1 MKQEHS
7 YSMHQGPVKKVQA
20 TTRTGRF
27 FEGIIE
33 SPETMAKIKKGFYVL
48 LGLLVVLDFFIHRH
62 HPIFPWDFIPGF
74 SAGYGL
80 VSTILIIVV
89 SKFIGH
95 AVLMKKEDYYD

>member
-1 MKQEHS
+1 MKQGHS
-7 YSMHQGPVKKVQA
+7 YSMHQGPIKKVQA
-20 TTRTGRF
+20 TTRTGQF

-33 SPETMAKIKKGFYVL
+33 SPEKMAKIKKGFYIL

-62 HPIFPWDFIPGF
+62 HAAFFWDVIPGF
-74 SAGYGL
+74 SAVYGL

-95 AVLMKKEDYYD
+95 ALLMKKEDYYD